1 MKGIKVEGM
10 DHLAGQLK
18 RVMAT
23 AQGQE
28 LQAALLAAAEEIRA
42 EAARRAPIAPYPTR
56 QNGREIAP
64 GGLRAS
70 LKAAAGRKYKTFLQA
85 FTFTLAKLA
94 PHAHM
99 VHNGTKPH
107 WIRGKK
113 FLRIAGR
120 AFAWLSRVGDQ
131 VRTKVFH
138 PGSRPN
144 PFLADAV
151 KAKRRSIK
159 KLLEARVKAAF
170 DALGR
175 AA

>member
-56 QNGREIAP
+56 QNGRDIAP

-170 DALGR
+170 DA
-175 AA
+175 

>member
-28 LQAALLAAAEEIRA
+28 LQAALLAAAEEIRG

-70 LKAAAGRKYKTFLQA
+70 LKRQLAANTNSFC
-85 FTFTLAKLA
+85 
-94 PHAHM
+94 
-99 VHNGTKPH
+99 
-107 WIRGKK
+107 
-113 FLRIAGR
+113 
-120 AFAWLSRVGDQ
+120 
-131 VRTKVFH
+131 
-138 PGSRPN
+138 
-144 PFLADAV
+144 
-151 KAKRRSIK
+151 RRS
-159 KLLEARVKAAF
+159 RS
-170 DALGR
+170 R
-175 AA
+175 WRS